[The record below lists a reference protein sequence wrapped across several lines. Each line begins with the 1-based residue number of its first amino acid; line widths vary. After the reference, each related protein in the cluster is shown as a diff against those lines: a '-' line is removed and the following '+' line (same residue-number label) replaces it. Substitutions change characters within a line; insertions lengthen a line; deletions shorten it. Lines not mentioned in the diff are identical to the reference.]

1 MKYRSFSLNGN
12 KRYNHLIKYYS
23 RYKLDELR
31 EMNRKLAD
39 YVENFPKFFSELS
52 ETQSY
57 MICSAGTCVGAIYIE
72 TSSNEKDLEIEIQ
85 FIEKYFESKTKM
97 VELLEQIIE
106 SLKLYFWDKENIEI
120 KLNHNID
127 LSQINSY
134 KYQKKVYDENITTYI
149 CSNKLNNILF
159 PKLVNEMIGA
169 ERYLTNLGQS
179 WTQKLK
185 ISQDYDYPLDKRLLE
200 EICNGSLSIP
210 EMFYK
215 TESIVWPSINS
226 INSHRLIDFSRNGQV
241 QFIKKSKKENG
252 IDYEFNYNVL
262 SDNLN
267 FKTTSFIEDEN
278 LEIEDNGLFTNIK
291 SVTCDIFQLNE
302 NKRKRII
309 YSTPI
314 IDYSSVSIELWLDE
328 NGIERCYID
337 FRTHKGKKISGIYAL
352 RLFSKN
358 NIFSLRF
365 INRKGTK
372 YNDFA
377 QVLAHDDEE
386 LYSTILN
393 GRITMEIVAE
403 LIKKVIPIINR
414 SVDKSNNHGNNKK
427 YISELNNSNI
437 MKFLSFEK
445 QLINF
450 LKQIKDEIPL
460 PHLKESLEKFI
471 ENNDKDKKDNKQKTF
486 RM

>member
-12 KRYNHLIKYYS
+12 KRYNHLIKHDS

-72 TSSNEKDLEIEIQ
+72 TSPNEKNLEIEIQ

-215 TESIVWPSINS
+215 TKSIVWPSINS

-262 SDNLN
+262 SDNFN

-291 SVTCDIFQLNE
+291 SVTFDIFQLKE

-352 RLFSKN
+352 RLFLKN

-365 INRKGTK
+365 INRRGAK

-427 YISELNNSNI
+427 YVSELNNSNI

>member
-12 KRYNHLIKYYS
+12 KRYNHLIKYDN
-23 RYKLDELR
+23 RYQLDELR
-31 EMNRKLAD
+31 EMNKDLANL
-39 YVENFPKFFSELS
+39 VESCPKIFSELS

-57 MICSAGTCVGAIYIE
+57 MIRAAGTCVGAIYIE
-72 TSSNEKDLEIEIQ
+72 TSPNERDLEIVIQ

-120 KLNHNID
+120 ELNHNID

-179 WTQKLK
+179 WTQNLK
-185 ISQDYDYPLDKRLLE
+185 MSQDYDYPLDKKLLE
-200 EICNGSLSIP
+200 EIYNGSLSIP

-215 TESIVWPSINS
+215 VESIVWPSINS
-226 INSHRLIDFSRNGQV
+226 INSRRLIDFSRNGQV
-241 QFIKKSKKENG
+241 QFVKKSKKENG

-262 SDNLN
+262 SDNFN
-267 FKTTSFIEDEN
+267 FKTTSFIKDEN

-314 IDYSSVSIELWLDE
+314 IDYSSVSIELWFDE

-352 RLFSKN
+352 RLFPKN

-365 INRKGTK
+365 INRKGAK
-372 YNDFA
+372 YNDFSQA
-377 QVLAHDDEE
+377 LVNDDEE

-393 GRITMEIVAE
+393 GRITMETVAE

-414 SVDKSNNHGNNKK
+414 SVDKSNRHGNNKK

-437 MKFLSFEK
+437 MKFLVFEK

-450 LKQIKDEIPL
+450 VKQIKDEIPL
-460 PHLKESLEKFI
+460 PHLKESLEQFI
-471 ENNDKDKKDNKQKTF
+471 ENNDKDKKGNKQKTL
-486 RM
+486 RR